1 MNIGPNINIAVV
13 INVLYQMY
21 TELIDTSKMESL
33 DMDINNNRQHNCS
46 ISLSTLTTADTEDR
60 AEDNNM
66 SPEELREC
74 LNIEATNMKKKL
86 QQKSDTKDK
95 EARRIRRIQ
104 KREEKKR
111 LKNMEYVNQ
120 WDVFF
125 QDFNLLDSTPTHQLP
140 VPKSDIA
147 KKDDNSTPTQRS
159 KRRHTISVRTL
170 SKSLSIRRGRNR
182 KKDSLSKSSKSI
194 RDMLSFITGSTAKQ

>member
-1 MNIGPNINIAVV
+1 MNIGPNINIRLLYVV

-66 SPEELREC
+66 SLEELREC

-86 QQKSDTKDK
+86 QKKSDTKDK
-95 EARRIRRIQ
+95 EARRRGYKNARR
-104 KREEKKR
+104 
-111 LKNMEYVNQ
+111 
-120 WDVFF
+120 
-125 QDFNLLDSTPTHQLP
+125 
-140 VPKSDIA
+140 
-147 KKDDNSTPTQRS
+147 
-159 KRRHTISVRTL
+159 
-170 SKSLSIRRGRNR
+170 RN
-182 KKDSLSKSSKSI
+182 D
-194 RDMLSFITGSTAKQ
+194 